1 LDCGWHLNAFQGFSQ
16 AVGAP
21 LAVQDLRLHEGA
33 DTLFE
38 KEGVPFAALKKQL
51 FYRLQRRGLP

>member
-1 LDCGWHLNAFQGFSQ
+1 LYCGWHLNAFEGFGQ
-16 AVGAP
+16 AVGTP
-21 LAVQDLRLHEGA
+21 LAIQDLRLHEGA

-51 FYRLQRRGLP
+51 FDRLQRRGLS